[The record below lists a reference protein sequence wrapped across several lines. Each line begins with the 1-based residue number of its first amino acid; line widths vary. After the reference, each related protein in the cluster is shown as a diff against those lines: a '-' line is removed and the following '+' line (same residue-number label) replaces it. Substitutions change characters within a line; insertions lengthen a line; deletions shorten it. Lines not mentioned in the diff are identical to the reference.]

1 MTAKKE
7 AYYYAHGCRVP
18 LVPDDEYVAIDM
30 ERAAQAKLPPKAQT
44 HLHETARGGRGDILL
59 VRREDLPTQIYA
71 LLENEGAFQPV
82 YRHEGSR
89 LVILPEVRGEDAR
102 KGSRVRLREW
112 IKAQKCEAK
121 IVKER
126 GDQVVLRPTS
136 GSGSDALD
144 LANRIHEEL
153 APEMVQVRMIRVVR
167 KP

>member
-1 MTAKKE
+1 MIEKKE
-7 AYYYAHGCRVP
+7 AYYYAHGRRVP
-18 LVPDDEYVAIDM
+18 LVPDDEFVAVDIA
-30 ERAAQAKLPPKAQT
+30 RAAQKNIPSTVQT
-44 HLHETARGGRGDILL
+44 QLRETARWSRGDILL
-59 VRREDLPTQIYA
+59 VRRKNLTDQIYT

-89 LVILPEVRGEDAR
+89 LVILPEVRTEDAR
-102 KGSRVRLREW
+102 KGSRARLRKW
-112 IKAQKCEAK
+112 IEAQSCGAK

-126 GDQVVLRPTS
+126 GDQVVLQPTS

-153 APEMVQVRMIRVVR
+153 APEMVQARMIRVVR